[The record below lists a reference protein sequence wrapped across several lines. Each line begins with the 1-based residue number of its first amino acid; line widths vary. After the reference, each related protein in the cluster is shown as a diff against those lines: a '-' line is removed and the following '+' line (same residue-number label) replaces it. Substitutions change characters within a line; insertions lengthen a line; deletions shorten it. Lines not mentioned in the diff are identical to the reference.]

1 MKKIRLISKKEIKN
15 AYEEKSIESSIDLKE
30 EIEMETIDEVPKEL
44 FSIISETLT
53 FIENV
58 NKKGEE

>member
-15 AYEEKSIESSIDLKE
+15 AYEEKSIESNIDLKE